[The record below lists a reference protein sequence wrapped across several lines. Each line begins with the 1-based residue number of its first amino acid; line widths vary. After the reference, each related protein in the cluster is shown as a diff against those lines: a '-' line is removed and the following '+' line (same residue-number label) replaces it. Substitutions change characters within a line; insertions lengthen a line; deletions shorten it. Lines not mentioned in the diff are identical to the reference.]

1 MNQLVERSKALC
13 LENLRLLTNTQL
25 LVAISQ
31 RSLNAFFGVS
41 GSSDEVV
48 GAPVRWVDALRSL
61 VRDKLA
67 LGDLF
72 ALLESHCWF
81 GPATGESCVVCGEKI
96 GVGIEFEID
105 GPAGPVFAHL
115 VCYSIWHGE
124 SKDFAPPS
132 TT

>member
-31 RSLNAFFGVS
+31 RSLNPFLGVS
-41 GSSDEVV
+41 GSSDELV

-72 ALLESHCWF
+72 SLLDSHCWF

-96 GVGIEFEID
+96 DVGVELEFD
-105 GPAGPVFAHL
+105 GPAGPVFTHL
-115 VCYSIWHGE
+115 ICYRIWQGA
-124 SKDFAPPS
+124 SQDFVPPS
-132 TT
+132 TP